1 MRWQSPSAQGL
12 YTNCPRKRGR
22 KEEGR
27 GRREEDSR
35 QGSGS
40 GLGWEGKGRK
50 YLCSHL
56 NVNQVWLEQG
66 SRDRGG
72 RSKREPNRREEVEMG
87 VVRGCGRGPRGRA
100 RARQCWGHWERGKGQ
115 PEASHPKQPKGT
127 GQRLEV

>member
-1 MRWQSPSAQGL
+1 MSQQSPSAQSPL
-12 YTNCPRKRGR
+12 HLLPQ
-22 KEEGR
+22 EEGEEGGR
-27 GRREEDSR
+27 GRREEEDS
-35 QGSGS
+35 QQHSGS
-40 GLGWEGKGRK
+40 GPGQEGEGRK

-87 VVRGCGRGPRGRA
+87 VVRGRGRGSRERA
-100 RARQCWGHWERGKGQ
+100 RARQCWGHWEQGWGQ
-115 PEASHPKQPKGT
+115 PEASHPKQSKET